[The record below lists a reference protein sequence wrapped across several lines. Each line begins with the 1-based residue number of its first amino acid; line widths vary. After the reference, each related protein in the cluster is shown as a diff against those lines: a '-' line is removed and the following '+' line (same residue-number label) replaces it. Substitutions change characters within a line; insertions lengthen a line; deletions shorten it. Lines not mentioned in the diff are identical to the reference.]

1 MPQVSPKLMLDL
13 AARAA
18 WRGFG
23 DTQPNPM
30 VGAVIARGGEV
41 LAIGHHGR
49 YGGWH
54 AEREAIERCLQ
65 LGVTAAGA
73 TMYVTLEPCGHT
85 GRQAPCVGVIIGAGI
100 SRVVY
105 AAADPNLIA
114 AGGAEMLRRAGVVAE
129 LCDESRWCRILNA
142 SFLKRVRTGLPWVI
156 AKWAQTIDGRVA
168 TRSGESKWIS
178 GELSRARVHRLRSR
192 VDAIITGIGTVLAD
206 DPMLT
211 ARGVRRVRSVAR
223 RVVCDTDL
231 DIPLDSGL
239 VRSARERPTT
249 IVCASELASAEI
261 TAPRRA
267 ALTAAGI
274 DVIGV
279 PAGAVGVDLSAML
292 RELVTRYGTSAA
304 LVEAGPGLVGS
315 FLSANLIDEAVVYVA
330 PLLLGDEQAK
340 SAAAGRVAESLTSG
354 RRMELVRVKA
364 LGSDVEL
371 VYRRAAR

>member
-1 MPQVSPKLMLDL
+1 MEHELSKQMLD
-13 AARAA
+13 AAAKVA

-23 DTQPNPM
+23 DTQPNPL
-30 VGAVIARGGEV
+30 VGAVIAREGQV
-41 LAIGHHGR
+41 LAIGHHRR

-54 AEREAIERCLQ
+54 AEREAIELCRQRGLS
-65 LGVTAAGA
+65 TAGS
-73 TMYVTLEPCGHT
+73 TIYVTLEPCGHT
-85 GRQAPCVGVIIGAGI
+85 GKQPPCVEAIVEAKIG
-100 SRVVY
+100 RVVY
-105 AAADPNLIA
+105 ACADPNPIA
-114 AGGAEMLRRAGVVAE
+114 AGGAELLRRAGVAVE
-129 LCDESRWCRILNA
+129 LCEMSRWCRILNA
-142 SFLKRVRTGLPWVI
+142 PFLKRVRTGLPWVV

-178 GELSRARVHRLRSR
+178 GELSRTRVHRLRSR
-192 VDAIITGIGTVLAD
+192 VDAIVTGIGTVLAD

-211 ARGVRRVRSVAR
+211 ARGVRRVRRVAR

-239 VRSARERPTT
+239 VRTARERPTT
-249 IVCASELASAEI
+249 IVCASELALAEI
-261 TAPRRA
+261 TAERRA

-274 DVIGV
+274 DVVGV
-279 PAGAVGVDLSAML
+279 PAGAVGVDLVAML
-292 RELVTRYGTSAA
+292 RELVTRYGVATVM
-304 LVEAGPGLVGS
+304 VEAGPGLVGS
-315 FLSANLIDEAVVYVA
+315 FLSADLIDEAVVYVA